1 MFPGRGATLLN
12 KVLAL
17 PNNEVIAT
25 CKATML
31 QKASISELSQR
42 HLHLRVLIRV
52 LHELRAKLVRNIRLF
67 IDKNAEMRAILNCKD
82 VELWRVIRLCLI
94 NKLVERSRFLEASQR
109 RLTPKEK
116 LVARIML
123 GYY

>member
-1 MFPGRGATLLN
+1 
-12 KVLAL
+12 
-17 PNNEVIAT
+17 
-25 CKATML
+25 ML

-82 VELWRVIRLCLI
+82 VELWWIIRLCLI
-94 NKLVERSRFLEASQR
+94 NKLVERSRLLEASQR
-109 RLTPKEK
+109 RLTPKEE

-123 GYY
+123 GYYWGEAWWLYLEHFYGGLELC